1 MSMDRSNE
9 QPVHAVRVVTSVQRR
24 RNYSAEEKQRMV
36 EESEQPGSSA
46 SFVARKY
53 GISSSLIF
61 RWRRLVKEGGRK
73 AVGADEEVVPASE
86 VRALK
91 AKIRELERV
100 LGKKT
105 VEVEILKEA
114 VQLAHQKKLISRMP
128 LLPPGDGE

>member
-1 MSMDRSNE
+1 MSTDRSNE
-9 QPVHAVRVVTSVQRR
+9 AVQTVHVVTSVQRR
-24 RNYSAEEKQRMV
+24 RSYSAEEKQRMV
-36 EESEQPGSSA
+36 EEAEQPGSSP

-105 VEVEILKEA
+105 VEAEILKEA

-128 LLPPGDGE
+128 LLPPDDGE

>member
-1 MSMDRSNE
+1 MSMDRSKE
-9 QPVHAVRVVTSVQRR
+9 TVQVVTSVQRR
-24 RNYSAEEKQRMV
+24 RFYSAEEKHRMV
-36 EESEQPGSSA
+36 EEAEQPGMSA

-61 RWRRLVKEGGRK
+61 RWRRLVKEGGMK
-73 AVGADEEVVPASE
+73 AVGADEEVVAASE

-91 AKIRELERV
+91 AKIRELERL

-114 VQLAHQKKLISRMP
+114 VELAREKKLISRMP
-128 LLPPGDGE
+128 LLRPGDGE

>member
-1 MSMDRSNE
+1 MDRSSE
-9 QPVHAVRVVTSVQRR
+9 PVQTVHVVTSVQRR
-24 RNYSAEEKQRMV
+24 RTYSAEEKQRMV
-36 EESEQPGSSA
+36 EEAEQPGSSP

-100 LGKKT
+100 LGRTT
-105 VEVEILKEA
+105 VENGILKEA

>member
-1 MSMDRSNE
+1 MSMDRSSE
-9 QPVHAVRVVTSVQRR
+9 PVQTVHVVTSVQRR
-24 RNYSAEEKQRMV
+24 RTYSAEEKQRMV
-36 EESEQPGSSA
+36 EEAEQPGSSP

-100 LGKKT
+100 LGRTT
-105 VEVEILKEA
+105 VENGILKEA

>member
-1 MSMDRSNE
+1 MSMDRSSE
-9 QPVHAVRVVTSVQRR
+9 PVQTVHVVTSVQRR
-24 RNYSAEEKQRMV
+24 RTYSAEEKQRMV
-36 EESEQPGSSA
+36 EEAEQPGSSP

-100 LGKKT
+100 LGRKT
-105 VEVEILKEA
+105 VENEILKEA
-114 VQLAHQKKLISRMP
+114 VQLAHQTKLISRMP